1 MCAENEQN
9 NETDE
14 TATSSEINTHSQ
26 VHTNTFHKVSMTC
39 FFKGKGL
46 WCLRN
51 ILQKTVWST
60 DQRYVAFGCGGV
72 RYFRKYLYFKILD
85 FQPK

>member
-1 MCAENEQN
+1 MCDENEQN

-26 VHTNTFHKVSMTC
+26 VHTNTFHKVSMTG
-39 FFKGKGL
+39 FFKGKGH

-51 ILQKTVWST
+51 ILQNCE
-60 DQRYVAFGCGGV
+60 RYVAFGCGGV
-72 RYFRKYLYFKILD
+72 KYF
-85 FQPK
+85 

>member
-1 MCAENEQN
+1 MCDENEQN

-26 VHTNTFHKVSMTC
+26 VHTNTFHKVSMTG

-46 WCLRN
+46 WGLRN
-51 ILQKTVWST
+51 ILQNCVVNRPEIRGFWMW
-60 DQRYVAFGCGGV
+60 RREIF
-72 RYFRKYLYFKILD
+72 
-85 FQPK
+85 